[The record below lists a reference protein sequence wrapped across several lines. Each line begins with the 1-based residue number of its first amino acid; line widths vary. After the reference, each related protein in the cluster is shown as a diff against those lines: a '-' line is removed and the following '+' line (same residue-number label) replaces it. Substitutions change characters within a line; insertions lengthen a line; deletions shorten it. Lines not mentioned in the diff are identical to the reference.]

1 MMQTL
6 LQLEA
11 IEKHFTRR
19 TLLGKNKKIRAV
31 DGVSLEVHKGETL
44 GIVGESG
51 CGKSTL
57 ASLMIRL
64 EEPTGG
70 KIRLDGLD
78 ISHLSEAQLRPVRS
92 RIQIVFQDPYSSLNP
107 RFTVQQIVAEPMKV
121 LGKWSSKEIDSKVIS
136 LLELVGLSG
145 DYLQR
150 YPYEFSGGQRQRIS
164 IARALTT
171 DPEIIILDE
180 PTSALD
186 VSVQAQVLN
195 LLLKLQTD
203 LGLTYIFIS
212 HNLAVVKY
220 VSTRIAVMYSGKIVE
235 LGQANEVMLH
245 PAHPYTQEL
254 IAAIPAIG
262 KPLADEQLE
271 YQEQKNSGAALTG
284 CLYTSRCRLA
294 QPACLQVVPNLLH
307 YQAGHQVACLE
318 MKRNA

>member
-1 MMQTL
+1 MQTL
-6 LQLEA
+6 LQLDA
-11 IEKHFTRR
+11 IKKHFTRR
-19 TLLGKNKKIRAV
+19 TLLGKNKMLRAV
-31 DGVSLEVHKGETL
+31 DGVSLEVRKGETL

-64 EEPTGG
+64 EEPTSG
-70 KIRLDGLD
+70 KIMLDGLD
-78 ISHLSEAQLRPVRS
+78 ISHLSETQLRPVRS

-145 DYLQR
+145 DHLQR

-195 LLLKLQTD
+195 LLLKLQND

-212 HNLAVVKY
+212 HNLSVVKY

-245 PAHPYTQEL
+245 PSHPYTQEL

-271 YQEQKNSGAALTG
+271 YQERKNSEAALTG
-284 CLYTSRCRLA
+284 CLYSSRCRLA
-294 QPACLQVVPNLLH
+294 KPPCLQVVPNLLD
-307 YQAGHQVACLE
+307 YQAGHLVACLE
-318 MKRNA
+318 MKKDA